1 MERRVII
8 TGADGFIGSKTVET
22 FLEAGWHVLALDA
35 NEVPRRLVEH
45 PHLKYVC
52 WDMLSENWSSLFE
65 HWPRAKEEEYS
76 CFIHFAWAG
85 SAGPERK
92 DLLLQM
98 KNVYATDKCVR
109 LAKAFGCKTF
119 VGAGSLMEYEVE
131 SAAHYD
137 GPLTSINHYGMA
149 KLAAH
154 YSAKQKAAEEGIDF
168 VWAII
173 TNVYGPGETA
183 PRFIN
188 NTIKR
193 ILAGEELTFNSNGF
207 QNYDFVYIDDAA
219 FAFYLLAQYG
229 VSNREYVISS
239 GKARPLY
246 LFVDAITKV
255 CKGPTPCFNLM
266 NKVDCALPIQIFS
279 NFNIETDTGFITR
292 VDFEEG
298 IRRTKEWLE
307 NEQANI

>member
-8 TGADGFIGSKTVET
+8 TGADGFIGSKTVEI
-22 FLEAGWHVLALDA
+22 FLETGWHVLALDA
-35 NEVPRRLVEH
+35 NETPRRLTEH
-45 PHLKYVC
+45 PRLKYVQ
-52 WDMLSENWSSLFE
+52 WDMLSEDWSSLFT
-65 HWPRAKEEEYS
+65 HWPRAKDEEYE

-92 DLLLQM
+92 DLALQM

-131 SAAHYD
+131 NAAHYD

-154 YSAKQKAAEEGIDF
+154 YSAKQKAAEEEIKF

-188 NTIKR
+188 STIKR

-219 FAFYLLAQYG
+219 FAFYLLAQSG
-229 VSNREYVISS
+229 VNNREYVISS
-239 GKARPLY
+239 GKARPLGH
-246 LFVDAITKV
+246 FVDDIVEV
-255 CKGPTPCFNLM
+255 CNGPIPYFNLM
-266 NKVDCALPIQIFS
+266 NSVDSALPIKTFS

-292 VDFEEG
+292 VDFKEG
-298 IRRTKEWLE
+298 IRRTKEWIE
-307 NEQANI
+307 YEQANI